1 MILLS
6 LAGFPY
12 IERVNQ
18 TKMKMCRFCWVS
30 LLLLMLVA
38 CRERSQ
44 TPYPGGEGGVLE
56 GLPDIVAVA
65 ETAIPTVLPP
75 PTLAPDA
82 VVVGQQVYIQH
93 CARCHGDDLE
103 GQANW
108 KEQNEDGS
116 FRAPPHDANG
126 HTWHHNDRL
135 LIEAI
140 EQGGARLPTNIG
152 GTSNMPAFA
161 NVLTDE
167 EITAVLSYIK
177 STWLDDIRVI
187 QWEQTVREQP

>member
-1 MILLS
+1 LIKARTRFFILVFDLVFVALFLS
-6 LAGFPY
+6 ACCGGNN
-12 IERVNQ
+12 E
-18 TKMKMCRFCWVS
+18 MS
-30 LLLLMLVA
+30 LPTA
-38 CRERSQ
+38 RDF
-44 TPYPGGEGGVLE
+44 TT
-56 GLPDIVAVA
+56 
-65 ETAIPTVLPP
+65 ETETVIPTIMPP

-82 VVVGQQVYIQH
+82 IVAGQQVYVQH

-116 FRAPPHDANG
+116 FRAPPHDADG
-126 HTWHHNDRL
+126 HTWHHSDKL

-161 NVLTDE
+161 NVLKDE
-167 EITAVLSYIK
+167 EITAVLDYIK
-177 STWLDDIRVI
+177 STWPDDIRAI
-187 QWEQTVREQP
+187 QWEQTIREQP